1 MGDEVRPQSWS
12 FDVFILVLSS
22 IEAFPHSQNF
32 NFNFTFSYISH
43 IREKY
48 TRTTKVGGLN
58 DLRSAENVKDLHE

>member
-12 FDVFILVLSS
+12 FDIFILVLLS

-32 NFNFTFSYISH
+32 NFNFTLSYISH
-43 IREKY
+43 TREKY
-48 TRTTKVGGLN
+48 TRTIKAGGLN